1 MDLRESMNRE
11 IYILGETVLPPV
23 VRLEAGEKRS
33 AAFVVPRG
41 VSGSFE
47 VVYELAGE
55 GAELD
60 LTGVYAC
67 CGEQKVDFRITVRH
81 LCAGCVS
88 HQLFKGLAEDE
99 ARVKFEGLV
108 YVAAG
113 AEKTEA
119 LQENHSLLL
128 SENAFVQSSPQ
139 LEIYA
144 DDVIC
149 SHGATVGSL
158 DENEQFY
165 MRSRGISLEEARRLQ
180 VLSFLSPVL
189 EGLPEKKIITIFAS
203 ALG

>member
-1 MDLRESMNRE
+1 MNRE

-23 VRLEAGEKRS
+23 VMLEAGEKRS

-144 DDVIC
+144 DDVVC

-180 VLSFLSPVL
+180 ILSFLSPVL

>member
-1 MDLRESMNRE
+1 MNRE

-23 VRLEAGEKRS
+23 VRLEAGEKLS

-144 DDVIC
+144 DDVVC

-158 DENEQFY
+158 DESEQFY

-180 VLSFLSPVL
+180 ILSFLSPVL

>member
-1 MDLRESMNRE
+1 MNRE
-11 IYILGETVLPPV
+11 IYILGETVLPQV

-33 AAFVVPRG
+33 AAFLVPRG

-144 DDVIC
+144 DDVVC

-180 VLSFLSPVL
+180 ILSFLSPVL

>member
-1 MDLRESMNRE
+1 M
-11 IYILGETVLPPV
+11 GETVLPPV

-60 LTGVYAC
+60 LTGFYAC
-67 CGEQKVDFRITVRH
+67 CGEHKVDFRITVRH

-144 DDVIC
+144 DDVVC

-180 VLSFLSPVL
+180 ILSFLSPVL

>member
-1 MDLRESMNRE
+1 MNRE

-119 LQENHSLLL
+119 LQENHSMLL

-180 VLSFLSPVL
+180 ILSFLSPVL

>member
-1 MDLRESMNRE
+1 MNRE

-33 AAFVVPRG
+33 AAFLVPRG

-60 LTGVYAC
+60 MTGVYAC

-144 DDVIC
+144 DDVVC

-180 VLSFLSPVL
+180 ILSFLSPVL

>member
-1 MDLRESMNRE
+1 MNRE
-11 IYILGETVLPPV
+11 IYILGETVFPPV

-81 LCAGCVS
+81 LCAGCIS

-144 DDVIC
+144 DDVVC

-180 VLSFLSPVL
+180 ILSFLSPVL

>member
-1 MDLRESMNRE
+1 MNRE

-33 AAFVVPRG
+33 AAFLVPRG

-144 DDVIC
+144 DDVVC

-165 MRSRGISLEEARRLQ
+165 MRSRGISLEESRRLQ
-180 VLSFLSPVL
+180 ILSFLSPVL

>member
-1 MDLRESMNRE
+1 MNRE

>member
-1 MDLRESMNRE
+1 M
-11 IYILGETVLPPV
+11 GETALPPV

-33 AAFVVPRG
+33 SAFVVPRG

-81 LCAGCVS
+81 LCAGCIS

-144 DDVIC
+144 DDVVC

-180 VLSFLSPVL
+180 ILSFLSPVL

>member
-1 MDLRESMNRE
+1 MNRE

-33 AAFVVPRG
+33 AAFLVPRG

-88 HQLFKGLAEDE
+88 HQLIKGLAEDE

-144 DDVIC
+144 DDVVC

-180 VLSFLSPVL
+180 ILSFLSPVL

>member
-1 MDLRESMNRE
+1 M
-11 IYILGETVLPPV
+11 GETVLPPV

-33 AAFVVPRG
+33 AAFLVPRG

-139 LEIYA
+139 FEIYA
-144 DDVIC
+144 DDVVC

-180 VLSFLSPVL
+180 ILSFLSPVL

>member
-1 MDLRESMNRE
+1 MNRE

-33 AAFVVPRG
+33 AAFMVPRG

-47 VVYELAGE
+47 VVYELSGE

-108 YVAAG
+108 YVASG

-144 DDVIC
+144 DDVVC

-180 VLSFLSPVL
+180 ILSFLSPVL

>member
-1 MDLRESMNRE
+1 MNRE

-23 VRLEAGEKRS
+23 VRLEAGEKLS
-33 AAFVVPRG
+33 AVFVVPRG

-144 DDVIC
+144 DDVVC

-180 VLSFLSPVL
+180 ILSFLSPVL

>member
-1 MDLRESMNRE
+1 MNRE

-33 AAFVVPRG
+33 AAFMVPRG

-55 GAELD
+55 GADLV
-60 LTGVYAC
+60 LTGVYAW

-144 DDVIC
+144 DDVVC

-180 VLSFLSPVL
+180 ILSFLSPVL

>member
-1 MDLRESMNRE
+1 MNRE
-11 IYILGETVLPPV
+11 IYILGETILHPV

-144 DDVIC
+144 DDVVC

-180 VLSFLSPVL
+180 ILSFLSPVL

>member
-1 MDLRESMNRE
+1 M
-11 IYILGETVLPPV
+11 GETVRPPV

-144 DDVIC
+144 DDVVC

-180 VLSFLSPVL
+180 ILSFLSPVL

>member
-1 MDLRESMNRE
+1 MNRE

-23 VRLEAGEKRS
+23 VRLEAGEKLS

-67 CGEQKVDFRITVRH
+67 CGKQKVDFRITVRH

-128 SENAFVQSSPQ
+128 SENTFVQSSPQ

-144 DDVIC
+144 DDVVC

-180 VLSFLSPVL
+180 ILSFLSPVL

>member
-1 MDLRESMNRE
+1 MNRE

-144 DDVIC
+144 DDVVC
-149 SHGATVGSL
+149 SHGATVGLL

-180 VLSFLSPVL
+180 ILSFLSPVL

>member
-1 MDLRESMNRE
+1 MNRE

-81 LCAGCVS
+81 LCAGCIS

-99 ARVKFEGLV
+99 SRVKFEGLV

-144 DDVIC
+144 DDVVC

-180 VLSFLSPVL
+180 ILSFLSPVL

>member
-1 MDLRESMNRE
+1 MNRE

-41 VSGSFE
+41 VSGCFE

-108 YVAAG
+108 YVATG

-144 DDVIC
+144 DDVVC

-180 VLSFLSPVL
+180 ILSFLSPVL

>member
-1 MDLRESMNRE
+1 MNRE
-11 IYILGETVLPPV
+11 IYILGETVLPSV

-55 GAELD
+55 GVELD

-144 DDVIC
+144 DDVVC

-180 VLSFLSPVL
+180 ILSFLSPVL

>member
-1 MDLRESMNRE
+1 MNRE
-11 IYILGETVLPPV
+11 IYILGETILPPV

-47 VVYELAGE
+47 VVYELAGV

-144 DDVIC
+144 DDVVC

-180 VLSFLSPVL
+180 ILSFLSPVL

>member
-1 MDLRESMNRE
+1 MNRE

-81 LCAGCVS
+81 LCAGCIS

-144 DDVIC
+144 DDVVC

-180 VLSFLSPVL
+180 ILSFLSPVL
-189 EGLPEKKIITIFAS
+189 EGLHEKKIITIFAS

>member
-1 MDLRESMNRE
+1 MNRE

-144 DDVIC
+144 DEVVC

-180 VLSFLSPVL
+180 ILSFLSPVL

>member
-1 MDLRESMNRE
+1 MNRE

-33 AAFVVPRG
+33 AAFLVPRG

-144 DDVIC
+144 DDVVC
-149 SHGATVGSL
+149 WHGSTVGSL

-180 VLSFLSPVL
+180 ILSFLSPVL

>member
-1 MDLRESMNRE
+1 M
-11 IYILGETVLPPV
+11 GETVLPPV

-33 AAFVVPRG
+33 AAFMVPRG

-144 DDVIC
+144 DDVVC

-180 VLSFLSPVL
+180 ILSFLSPVL

>member
-1 MDLRESMNRE
+1 MNRE

-33 AAFVVPRG
+33 AAFLVPRG

-144 DDVIC
+144 DDVVC

-180 VLSFLSPVL
+180 ILSFLSPVL
-189 EGLPEKKIITIFAS
+189 EGLPEKKIITIFAP

>member
-1 MDLRESMNRE
+1 MNRE

-33 AAFVVPRG
+33 AAFLVPRG

-113 AEKTEA
+113 AEKTKA

-144 DDVIC
+144 DDVVC

-180 VLSFLSPVL
+180 ILSFLSPVL

>member
-1 MDLRESMNRE
+1 M
-11 IYILGETVLPPV
+11 GETVLPPV

-33 AAFVVPRG
+33 AAFLVPRG

-144 DDVIC
+144 DDVVC

-180 VLSFLSPVL
+180 ILSFLSPVL

>member
-1 MDLRESMNRE
+1 MNRE
-11 IYILGETVLPPV
+11 IYILGETVLPPA

-144 DDVIC
+144 DDVVC

-180 VLSFLSPVL
+180 ILSFLSPVL

>member
-1 MDLRESMNRE
+1 M
-11 IYILGETVLPPV
+11 GETVLPPV
-23 VRLEAGEKRS
+23 VRLEAGEKLS

-41 VSGSFE
+41 VNGSFE

-144 DDVIC
+144 DDVVC

-180 VLSFLSPVL
+180 ILSFLSPVL

>member
-1 MDLRESMNRE
+1 MNRE

-23 VRLEAGEKRS
+23 VRLKAGEKRS

-47 VVYELAGE
+47 VVYELTGE

-180 VLSFLSPVL
+180 ILSFLSPVL

>member
-1 MDLRESMNRE
+1 MNRE
-11 IYILGETVLPPV
+11 IYILGETVLPPM

-144 DDVIC
+144 DDVVC

-180 VLSFLSPVL
+180 ILSFLSPVL

>member
-1 MDLRESMNRE
+1 MNRE

-144 DDVIC
+144 DDVVC

-180 VLSFLSPVL
+180 ILSFLSPVL
-189 EGLPEKKIITIFAS
+189 EGLPEKKIITIFVS

>member
-1 MDLRESMNRE
+1 MNRE

-33 AAFVVPRG
+33 AAFLVPRG

-144 DDVIC
+144 DDVVC

-180 VLSFLSPVL
+180 ISSFLSPVL

>member
-1 MDLRESMNRE
+1 MNRE

-144 DDVIC
+144 DDVVC

-158 DENEQFY
+158 DDNEQFY

-180 VLSFLSPVL
+180 ILSFLSPVL